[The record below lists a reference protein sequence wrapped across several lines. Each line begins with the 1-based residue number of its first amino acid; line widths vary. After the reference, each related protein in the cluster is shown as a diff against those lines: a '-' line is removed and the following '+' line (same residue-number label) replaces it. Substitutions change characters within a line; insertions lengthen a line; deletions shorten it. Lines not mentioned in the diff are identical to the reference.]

1 MCYYTLSIDGG
12 ARLEHIDAE
21 DVARAVT
28 YEALSNGGA
37 CSTVRACRTGAKAH
51 TLDLHYTG
59 PGGDY
64 LAAVTSLSA
73 KSPIVRFLARYL
85 SDANADQGY

>member
-12 ARLEHIDAE
+12 PRLERLSADS
-21 DVARAVT
+21 VAHAVT
-28 YEALSNGGA
+28 YEALRNGGA
-37 CSTVRACRTGAKAH
+37 SATVRAARADSRAH

-64 LAAVTSLSA
+64 LAAVTSLPA
-73 KSPIVRFLARYL
+73 ESPIVRFLVRYL
-85 SDANADQGY
+85 RDANADNGY

>member
-12 ARLEHIDAE
+12 PRLERLSADN
-21 DVARAVT
+21 VAHAVT
-28 YEALSNGGA
+28 YEALRNGGA
-37 CSTVRACRTGAKAH
+37 SATVRAARAGSRAH

-64 LAAVTSLSA
+64 LAAVTSLQA
-73 KSPIVRFLARYL
+73 ESPIVARLIDYMQE
-85 SDANADQGY
+85 ANADQGY

>member
-12 ARLEHIDAE
+12 ARLERLSADG
-21 DVARAVT
+21 VAHAVT
-28 YEALSNGGA
+28 YEALRNGGA

-51 TLDLHYTG
+51 TLDLDYTG

-64 LAAVTSLSA
+64 LAAVTSLPA
-73 KSPIVRFLARYL
+73 TSPIVRYL
-85 SDANADQGY
+85 VDLLDECNADQGY

>member
-12 ARLEHIDAE
+12 ARLERLRADG
-21 DVARAVT
+21 VAWAVT
-28 YEALSNGGA
+28 YEALRNGGA
-37 CSTVRACRTGAKAH
+37 SATVRACRTGAKAH

-73 KSPIVRFLARYL
+73 KSPVVRFLARYL
-85 SDANADQGY
+85 SDANEDNGY